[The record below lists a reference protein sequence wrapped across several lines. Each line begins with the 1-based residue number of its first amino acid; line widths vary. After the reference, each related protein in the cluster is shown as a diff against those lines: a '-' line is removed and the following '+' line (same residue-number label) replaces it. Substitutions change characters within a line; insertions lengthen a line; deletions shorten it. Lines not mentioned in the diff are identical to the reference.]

1 MIKYAYH
8 LFLGLLFSGILI
20 TGCGETNADKLSK
33 TAAPLPRLKNTF
45 SAAFTI
51 GAALNEAQILG
62 TDTIGT
68 KLIKK
73 EFSTITPENNMKW
86 MYIHPTVDSFNFSI
100 TDQYVELGR
109 KNNMHVV
116 GHALLWHSQIAEY
129 MNEVKDSA
137 TMAAYIDD
145 HIRKIAGHY
154 KGSIDAWDV
163 VNEALNEDGSLRE
176 SNFLKVMGP
185 AYIEQAFRTAAEV
198 DPEAD
203 LIYNDYNMW
212 KPEKRAGAVKL
223 VKNLQDKG
231 IKVDGIGLQAH
242 WSLVGPDLKDV
253 ENSILAY
260 SALGVKVM
268 FTELDVTALPN
279 PWDLEGAEVSQNFEG
294 SPFMDPYPDGL
305 PDSMQVKLAN
315 RYADIFNLFLKHQD
329 KISRVTFWGVND
341 GGSWLNDW
349 PIKNRTNH
357 PLFFDRNYLPK
368 PVYYKVMDLIT
379 DTKSSK

>member
-1 MIKYAYH
+1 MLKYYLYLLGFLLPI
-8 LFLGLLFSGILI
+8 LFLAN
-20 TGCGETNADKLSK
+20 CGDPTAKTPLESASTIPSLKTNF
-33 TAAPLPRLKNTF
+33 R
-45 SAAFTI
+45 AAFTI
-51 GAALNEAQILG
+51 GAALNEAQILE
-62 TDTIGT
+62 TDKPGIA
-68 KLIKK
+68 LIKK

-100 TDQYVELGR
+100 TDQYVNLGN

-116 GHALLWHSQIAEY
+116 GHALLWHSQIGEY

-137 TMAAYIDD
+137 TMAGYIDD
-145 HIRKIAGHY
+145 HIRKVAGHY
-154 KGSIDAWDV
+154 KGKIDAWDV

-185 AYIEQAFRTAAEV
+185 AYLEQAFRTAAEV
-198 DPEAD
+198 DPNAD

-231 IKVDGIGLQAH
+231 IKVDGIGMQAH

-260 SALGVKVM
+260 SELGVKVM

-279 PWDLEGAEVSQNFEG
+279 PWDLEGAEISQNFEG
-294 SPFMDPYPDGL
+294 SPFMDPYTDGL
-305 PDSMQVKLAN
+305 PDSMQVKLAD
-315 RYADIFNLFLKHQD
+315 RYHDIFKLFLKHQD

-341 GGSWLNDW
+341 GGSWLNNW
-349 PIKNRTNH
+349 PIENRTNH

-368 PVYYKVMDLIT
+368 PAYHKVMDLFLA
-379 DTKSSK
+379 TKSTK